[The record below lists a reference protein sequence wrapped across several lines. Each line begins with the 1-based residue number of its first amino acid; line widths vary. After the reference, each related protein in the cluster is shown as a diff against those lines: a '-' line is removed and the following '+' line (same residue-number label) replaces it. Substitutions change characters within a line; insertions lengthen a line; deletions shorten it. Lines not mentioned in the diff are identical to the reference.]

1 MEVPIV
7 LKAEEWIDSKRVA
20 PYFLDEVWREAEKI
34 LSAKGRSPAEGG
46 WTIRTTL
53 DPTSSKN
60 GGRSYRKNGCLKV
73 GFKLALSPLN
83 LIAAR
88 LLLLLVDVDYNE
100 SPFNRATQAKR
111 QPGSAMK
118 PILYAA
124 ALENGFNPLTFLFP
138 QKTIFTYGE
147 KPETYEPK
155 NVNGKFATHPISLAQ
170 ALAISDNI
178 FATMTL
184 EEVGYK
190 NYQGYG
196 QSAWDRRGITFNTC
210 DRTWYGRSNSH

>member
-1 MEVPIV
+1 MPKSG
-7 LKAEEWIDSKRVA
+7 LQ
-20 PYFLDEVWREAEKI
+20 
-34 LSAKGRSPAEGG
+34 
-46 WTIRTTL
+46 
-53 DPTSSKN
+53 
-60 GGRSYRKNGCLKV
+60 V
-73 GFKLALSPLN
+73 GFISIEPESGAITS
-83 LIAAR
+83 
-88 LLLLLVDVDYNE
+88 LVGGVDYNE

-170 ALAISDNI
+170 ALAISDNV
-178 FATMTL
+178 FAVKTL

-190 NYQGYG
+190 NYQGMANRLGWKWLYH
-196 QSAWDRRGITFNTC
+196 RRL
-210 DRTWYGRSNSH
+210 RLHLVRQK